1 MAAQENH
8 PLFLSI
14 FACIGGVAFLSFEVR
29 SFALAAASPS
39 KTMINMIHDGLL
51 TPDLNDLTYH
61 SDT

>member
-14 FACIGGVAFLSFEVR
+14 FACIGGVAFLSFEAR
-29 SFALAAASPS
+29 DLALAAHSHR